1 MTAMIKDTSGQ
12 DIYLAPAPLR
22 KRLGLWGSAGIL
34 LLLAVSLLIWKFSA
48 VMAADRVLNRS
59 DLRLAQVER
68 GDLIREVSAQG
79 RVIAANSPTL
89 FAQESGTIDLLVKA
103 GDSVTKKQIIARIL
117 SPDLEEQL
125 VQQQANL
132 KRLQTQLDGARI
144 TSKRQKLDLLQR
156 ESIAQVN
163 LTAMEREKRRAEAAY
178 KLKVISTFDYE
189 EAIDNLA
196 RAELEYEQ
204 AKQNNSL
211 AQESLEFSVRA
222 SQLEIESQQSVV
234 GALERR
240 VNALDIR
247 SPVDG
252 MIGSVQIE
260 NRQAVTANQ
269 PLITV
274 VDLQAFELEAR
285 ISEGYA
291 DDLVP
296 GLPAK
301 IQLGTHTYTAELTAI
316 SPEVTQSEVAIR
328 IKFVGDQP
336 LNLRQNQRLSA
347 RILLENIENTLKV
360 SSGSYFDNFRGDVFK
375 VVGENAEKVPVSV
388 GSRNLREIEILSGLQ
403 EGDTIIISTLNYTG
417 SDQHFFINH

>member
-12 DIYLAPAPLR
+12 DIYLAPEPLS
-22 KRLGLWGSAGIL
+22 KRLSLWGSVGIL
-34 LLLAVSLLIWKFSA
+34 VLLTASLLVWKFSS
-48 VMAADRVLNRS
+48 VMSTDRVLNHS

-89 FAQESGTIDLLVKA
+89 FAQESGTVDLLVKA
-103 GDSVTKKQIIARIL
+103 GDTVTNQQIIARIL

-132 KRLQTQLDGARI
+132 KRLKTQLDGTHI
-144 TSKRQKLDLLQR
+144 LSKRQKLELLQR
-156 ESIAQVN
+156 ESMAQVN
-163 LTAMEREKRRAEAAY
+163 LTAMEREMRRAQAAY
-178 KLKVISTFDYE
+178 KLSVISTFDYE
-189 EAIDNLA
+189 EAVDNLA
-196 RAELEYEQ
+196 RAKLEYEQ

-211 AQESLEFSVRA
+211 EQESLEFTARA
-222 SQLEIESQQSVV
+222 LQLEIDSQQSVV

-240 VNALDIR
+240 VGALGIR

-252 MIGSVQIE
+252 MIGSVQVE
-260 NRQAVTANQ
+260 TRQAVTINQ

-285 ISEGYA
+285 ISEGYV
-291 DDLVP
+291 DDLIP
-296 GLPAK
+296 GLPVK
-301 IQLGTHTYTAELTAI
+301 IQLGANTHEGELTAI

-336 LNLRQNQRLSA
+336 PNLRQNQRLSA
-347 RILLENIENTLKV
+347 RIVLENVENTLKV
-360 SSGSYFDNFRGDVFK
+360 SSGSYFDNFRGDVFRVRGDK
-375 VVGENAEKVPVSV
+375 AEKISVSV

-403 EGDTIIISTLNYTG
+403 EGDTIIISTLNYTN
-417 SDQHFFINH
+417 SDQRFFINN